1 MSSLDDVKDIVI
13 IGGVAYLA
21 YHFFIKPNSVVKEG
35 VGAVYSAG
43 ANVGKQLGFLQ
54 SNIQKDFFLTELK
67 AKHAIEDI
75 YQAGQKTGNVV
86 YQAGYKTGENLG
98 KIQSNIQKDFFLAER
113 YAAMPLNVETA
124 TNIAKNA
131 GLGFINDITGKQVF
145 QTLEKSNIVDSLLG
159 GFSVA
164 SGLSR
169 VLFPLKLA
177 YKTAI
182 NFVKVN

>member
-35 VGAVYSAG
+35 VGAVYNAG
-43 ANVGKQLGFLQ
+43 ASVGKQLGFLR

-75 YQAGQKTGNVV
+75 YQAGQKTGNVI

-98 KIQSNIQKDFFLAER
+98 KIQSNIQKDFFLAELKASLGIEDVR
-113 YAAMPLNVETA
+113 QAGQKTGNV
-124 TNIAKNA
+124 IYQA
-131 GLGFINDITGKQVF
+131 GQKTGEALGQIKSWFQRVF
-145 QTLEKSNIVDSLLG
+145 
-159 GFSVA
+159 
-164 SGLSR
+164 
-169 VLFPLKLA
+169 
-177 YKTAI
+177 
-182 NFVKVN
+182 